1 MNAASR
7 SDLPRLTRRQL
18 LSGAARWSVAA
29 ALWAQAGG
37 TTWAALAPVA
47 GWNEADEALL
57 TAVGDTIIPETPDS
71 PGAGAVGIGRFIAFT
86 LEHVSSAGA
95 AAGVREALRQIEAA
109 ARAAGGAGFAVLGR
123 EQREAVLTRH
133 EATPVKAG
141 TANGFRTLK
150 ELTLLGYFTS
160 EPGAT
165 KALRYDPV
173 PGAYRGSLRLA
184 PGERSWAT

>member
-1 MNAASR
+1 MNAGPRSASA
-7 SDLPRLTRRQL
+7 RLTRRQL

-29 ALWAQAGG
+29 TLWAQAGG
-37 TTWAALAPVA
+37 ATWAALAPA
-47 GWNEADEALL
+47 PGWSAADEALL

-71 PGAGAVGIGRFIAFT
+71 PGAGAVGIGRFIAVM
-86 LEHVSSAGA
+86 LENVSPAGA

-109 ARAAGGAGFAVLGR
+109 ARAAGGADFAALSR

-141 TANGFRTLK
+141 AAAGFRTIK

-173 PGAYRGSLRLA
+173 PGGYRGSLRLA
-184 PGERSWAT
+184 PGERSWAS

>member
-1 MNAASR
+1 MSAGPGTE
-7 SDLPRLTRRQL
+7 LPRLTRRQL

-47 GWNEADEALL
+47 GWSADDEGLL
-57 TAVGDTIIPETPDS
+57 SAVGDTIVPETPDS

-86 LEHVSSAGA
+86 LANVSPAGA

-109 ARAAGGAGFAVLGR
+109 AKAAGGANFAALGR
-123 EQREAVLTRH
+123 EQREAVLTRY
-133 EATPVKAG
+133 EAMPVRAG
-141 TANGFRTLK
+141 AANGFRTIK

-165 KALRYDPV
+165 QALRYAPV
-173 PGAYRGSLRLA
+173 PGGYRGSVPLA
-184 PGERSWAT
+184 PDERSWAT